1 MHPMDRQMRRMLQA
15 SLLVAFAVAMTGCA
29 SSRAPSAASSAASGA
44 IAARAVATTTAATTP
59 AAPTP
64 APATEAMPLPMLR
77 LSPAL
82 LERDA
87 SLSQRLTVTPL
98 DGSGRAPQVVD
109 VQLEIDR
116 EGLRLAAFAI
126 GQRVLLMQWDGRE
139 LKTQRHPRLPVEVDE
154 QRMLRDMTLVYWPAA
169 ALRGAL
175 PRGWT
180 LRGTPEHHELIAGAD
195 LAHPVIDVA
204 VSGDLAGDSRIVITN
219 QREHYRL
226 LIESRPLES
235 GR

>member
-1 MHPMDRQMRRMLQA
+1 M
-15 SLLVAFAVAMTGCA
+15 
-29 SSRAPSAASSAASGA
+29 AA
-44 IAARAVATTTAATTP
+44 
-59 AAPTP
+59 
-64 APATEAMPLPMLR
+64 EAMPLPMLR
-77 LSPAL
+77 LAPAL
-82 LERDA
+82 LERDV

-98 DGSGRAPQVVD
+98 DDSGRAPQVVD

-139 LKTQRHPRLPVEVDE
+139 LKTQRHPRLPAEVDE
-154 QRMLRDMTLVYWPAA
+154 QRMLRDMTLVYWPVA

-175 PRGWT
+175 PPGWT
-180 LRGTPEHHELIAGAD
+180 LRGTPGHRALIAGAD

>member
-1 MHPMDRQMRRMLQA
+1 MRPMSLRGLQA
-15 SLLVAFAVAMTGCA
+15 SLLVPFAALAVAMTGCA
-29 SSRAPSAASSAASGA
+29 SSRLPAAASTGA
-44 IAARAVATTTAATTP
+44 
-59 AAPTP
+59 AAPTSASAS
-64 APATEAMPLPMLR
+64 APASEETPLPMLR
-77 LSPAL
+77 LAPAL

-98 DGSGRAPQVVD
+98 DGSGREPQVVD

-139 LKTQRHPRLPVEVDE
+139 LKTQRHPRLPAEVDE
-154 QRMLRDMTLVYWPAA
+154 QRMLRDMTLVYWPMA

-175 PRGWT
+175 PSGWT
-180 LRGTPEHHELIAGAD
+180 LRETPGRRELIAGAD
-195 LAHPVIDVA
+195 VAHPVVDVA
-204 VSGDLAGDSRIVITN
+204 VSGDLGGDSRIVITN